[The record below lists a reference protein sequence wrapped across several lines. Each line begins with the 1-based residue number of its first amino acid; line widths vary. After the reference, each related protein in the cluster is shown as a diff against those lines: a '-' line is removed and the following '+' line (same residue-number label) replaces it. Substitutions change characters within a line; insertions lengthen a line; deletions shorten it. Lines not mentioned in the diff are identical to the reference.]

1 MLNFLNESAYF
12 GLALS
17 LAAYFLGWI
26 LQKKTKIDAFNPLLI
41 SMIVVAAFLAL
52 TGMDIGAY
60 QRQTSVL
67 SYLLTPATVC
77 LAVPLYKQL
86 GVLKKNAA
94 AVLVSVAVG
103 AVSAMA
109 SVLAVCF
116 AFGASH
122 EIFATLLPK
131 SVTTAIGM
139 GVAEELGGIADITVA
154 VICITGVVGALVAK
168 PLCRLLRVT
177 HPVAVGLAFG
187 VSSHSLGTAKAL
199 EIGEIEGAMSGLA
212 LVITGIFTVA
222 LSPLFAMIL

>member
-103 AVSAMA
+103 
-109 SVLAVCF
+109 
-116 AFGASH
+116 
-122 EIFATLLPK
+122 
-131 SVTTAIGM
+131 
-139 GVAEELGGIADITVA
+139 
-154 VICITGVVGALVAK
+154 
-168 PLCRLLRVT
+168 
-177 HPVAVGLAFG
+177 LAFG